1 MATRPAPQGL
11 IDPEQ
16 LFEGF
21 ENLMPFRVQD
31 ILLVS
36 SLYDSFILRED
47 GRLNELLIGES
58 VELDL
63 KNVPGIAHV
72 SSGAEALDLIRRQP
86 RFNLIVANLHL
97 GDMDAAEL
105 ARRVKEA
112 GLDVPVVVLAYDY
125 RAIKEYVARNPV
137 TDIERIFLWQ
147 GNIRIL
153 IAIVKYIEDK
163 RNVVHDTEVI
173 GVPVMLVVEDNI
185 RYYSSFLPVI
195 YTELITQSRRLI
207 SEGLN
212 VAHKLVR
219 MRARPK
225 ILLCSNYEEAVE
237 LVMRYRDF
245 LFGVVSDVEF
255 PREGT
260 LTPDA
265 GFDLANMVRRVVPD
279 VPIVLQSSRA
289 AFMERAKAE
298 GFVFLRKRSPTLLA
312 DLRRFLIEHAG
323 FGDFVFRLPDGTEVA
338 RAEDMIGLE
347 KLLHEVPAESIRYHS
362 ERNHFSHWLM
372 ARTEFALAQR
382 LRPRKASDFPTTEDL
397 RRDLID
403 SIVDYRREQ
412 SDVVVGDFNPASF
425 QASDNFFLRFGGGS
439 LGGKAR
445 GLAFVRHLLRRNR
458 MNRRHGGISITVPPA
473 LVIATDLFDQF
484 LAENDLLDLAMH
496 SKDDAAIVERFVAA
510 PLPRSLQDA
519 LRAFLEQVLYPLAV
533 RSSSLLEDSQYQP
546 FTGVYETFMLTNRD
560 ADIST
565 RLDRL
570 MEAIKRVYASTF
582 SQHAKGYVRAT
593 PYRLEEEK
601 MAVILQQV
609 VGNRHGH
616 RFYPDF
622 SGVVRSYNFYPSPPM
637 TVRDGVAAVALG
649 LGRAVV
655 EGGKC
660 LTFCPRYPRH
670 LVQFS
675 SVEDILA
682 NSQTEFWALEF
693 NHAHHEDDA
702 NGLRETVF
710 PLKTAEVDGTLHRLA
725 STYSAD
731 NHAVYDGISRPGA
744 RVVTFAPILKH
755 ELFPLASILEELTD
769 IGEDSLSRPVEIEFA
784 VTLPPNGM
792 GAANGTMGA
801 NDTGAKSD
809 IAQFGFLQMRPLVLS
824 RESEEL
830 RMDDVDPA
838 RLICQSSKVLGNG
851 RISGLR
857 DVIAVDFHRFERSRS
872 QEVAAAVAHFNAML
886 AESNT
891 PYLLI
896 GVGRWGSNDPWL
908 GIPVEW
914 DEISGARAIV
924 EAGFRDFRVTPS
936 QGSHF
941 FQNLTAFQ
949 IGYFTVNP
957 DAGEGFVDWQ
967 WLNAQPATEE
977 RDCVRHLRFLAPL
990 TVMMNGKTGQGMV
1003 FKPEG

>member
-1 MATRPAPQGL
+1 MATRPAAQAV

-63 KNVPGIAHV
+63 KNVPGITHV

-86 RFNLIVANLHL
+86 RYNLIVANLHV

-105 ARRVKEA
+105 ARRVKDA

-125 RAIKEYVARNPV
+125 RAIKEFVARNPV
-137 TDIERIFLWQ
+137 TDIDRIFLWQ
-147 GNIRIL
+147 GNVRIL

-163 RNVVHDTEVI
+163 RNVVHDTDAI

-185 RYYSSFLPVI
+185 RYCSSFLPVI

-225 ILLCSNYEEAVE
+225 ILLCSTYEEAVD
-237 LVMRYRDF
+237 LVMGYREF

-255 PREGT
+255 PRDGC

-265 GFDLANMVRRVVPD
+265 GFDLANLVRKVVPD
-279 VPIVLQSSRA
+279 VPIVLQSSRT
-289 AFMERAKAE
+289 AFMERARAE

-312 DLRRFLIEHAG
+312 DLRRFLTEQVG
-323 FGDFVFRLPDGTEVA
+323 FGDFVFSLPDGAEVA
-338 RAEDMIGLE
+338 RAKDMVGLE
-347 KLLHEVPAESIRYHS
+347 RLLHEVPAESIAYHS

-382 LRPRKASDFPTTEDL
+382 LRPRKNTDFESVEHL
-397 RRDLID
+397 RRDLIQA
-403 SIVDYRREQ
+403 IVDYRREQ
-412 SDVVVGDFNPASF
+412 SEVVVGDFNAGSF
-425 QASDNFFLRFGGGS
+425 NATDSFFLRIGGGS

-445 GLAFVRHLLRRNR
+445 GLAFVRHLLRRHR
-458 MNRRHGGISITVPPA
+458 MSRRFQGVSIAVPPT
-473 LVIATDLFDQF
+473 LVIATDFFDQF
-484 LAENDLLDLAMH
+484 LSENDLLDLALH
-496 SKDDAAIVERFVAA
+496 SKNDAGIVERFVEAA
-510 PLPRSLQDA
+510 LPEALEEA
-519 LRAFLEQVLYPLAV
+519 LRAFLEQVQYPLAV

-546 FTGVYETFMLTNRD
+546 FTGVYETFMLTNRGAD
-560 ADIST
+560 ASA
-565 RLDRL
+565 RLDKL

-582 SQHAKGYVRAT
+582 SQHSKNYVRAT

-601 MAVILQQV
+601 MAVIIQQV
-609 VGNRHGH
+609 VGGIHGQ

-622 SGVVRSYNFYPSPPM
+622 SGVVRSYNFYPVPPM
-637 TVRDGVAAVALG
+637 NFRDGIAAVALG

-655 EGGKC
+655 EGGRC
-660 LTFCPRYPRH
+660 LTFCPRFPQH
-670 LVQFS
+670 LIQFS
-675 SVEDILA
+675 SVDDILKNTQA
-682 NSQTEFWALEF
+682 EFWALEF
-693 NHAHHEDDA
+693 DHGRHEDPVGD
-702 NGLRETVF
+702 LRETPF
-710 PLKTAEVDGTLHRLA
+710 PLKTAEKDGTLYRVA
-725 STYSAD
+725 STYSPD
-731 NHAVYDGISRPGA
+731 DHAVYDGISRPGP

-755 ELFPLASILEELTD
+755 GIFPLAPILDELTD
-769 IGEDSLSRPVEIEFA
+769 IGEEALSRPVEIEFA
-784 VTLPPNGM
+784 VTLPPN
-792 GAANGTMGA
+792 
-801 NDTGAKSD
+801 SD
-809 IAQFGFLQMRPLVLS
+809 GVAQFGFLQMRPLVLS

-830 RMDDVDPA
+830 RMDDVDA
-838 RLICQSSKVLGNG
+838 SRLVCQSSKVLGNG
-851 RISGLR
+851 RIANLH
-857 DVIAVDFHRFERSRS
+857 DVIVVDFERFERARS
-872 QEVAAAVAHFNAML
+872 LDVASAVAQFNAKL
-886 AESNT
+886 NDSNT
-891 PYLLI
+891 PYLLV

-914 DEISGARAIV
+914 DEISGARVII

-967 WLNAQPATEE
+967 WLKSQAATEE
-977 RDCVRHLRFLAPL
+977 LDCVRHLRFSAPL

-1003 FKPEG
+1003 FKPGMNGA